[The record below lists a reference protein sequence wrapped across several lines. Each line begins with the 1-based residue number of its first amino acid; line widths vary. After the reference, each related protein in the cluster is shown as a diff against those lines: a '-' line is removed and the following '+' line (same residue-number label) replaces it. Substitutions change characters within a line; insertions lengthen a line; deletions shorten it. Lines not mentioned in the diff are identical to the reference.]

1 MKIIPLRL
9 LLYSFLCKV
18 KERSLKVKK
27 LKNKKNNEKETYIL
41 LFKMFSHLEVEKK
54 KKKKKEYSCL
64 SS

>member
-27 LKNKKNNEKETYIL
+27 LKNKKNNATETYIL
-41 LFKMFSHLEVEKK
+41 LFKMFSHLEVEI